1 MTLPA
6 SGQITMLQ
14 IGNEFS
20 PVVPNPYALG
30 SYRGV
35 RWYQDNTATGFFPS
49 GQISMSDFYSKR
61 YNTPVTP
68 SSTTLTG
75 SGTWT
80 VPLYSVLTIVVR
92 GGAGGGAGGQGGNA
106 GLGNPGSGG
115 SGSSFGSGSYGVSA
129 QEGGGGINN
138 GGGGYNGS
146 GSDGSPGGGGG
157 GGASV
162 PGVVSGGPGG
172 AGGRSVLT
180 VFNPISGNT
189 PVGPPVGAGVG
200 FSCGGGGPG
209 GGGSAGFFCNP
220 FPYCTGSNGGN
231 GAPGGNGFIQLFW
244 S

>member
-1 MTLPA
+1 MTLPS
-6 SGQITMLQ
+6 SGTITMAQ
-14 IGNEFS
+14 IGAEFQ
-20 PVVPNPYALG
+20 PVLGSSRFSLG

-35 RWYQDNTATGFFPS
+35 RWYQDNTATGLFPS
-49 GQISMSDFYSKR
+49 GTIAMSDFYSKR

-68 SSTTLTG
+68 SSTSLGG
-75 SGTWT
+75 SGYWT

-92 GGAGGGAGGQGGNA
+92 GGGGGGAGGQGGNA
-106 GLGNPGSGG
+106 GLGSNGSAGGG
-115 SGSSFGSGSYGVSA
+115 SGMYGLYA
-129 QEGGGGINN
+129 QEGGGGVNN

-172 AGGRSVLT
+172 AGGKAVGT
-180 VFNPISGNT
+180 FYNPISGNS
-189 PVGPPVGAGVG
+189 PVGPPVGSSVYYY
-200 FSCGGGGPG
+200 CGGGGSG

-220 FPYCTGSNGGN
+220 YPYCVGSNGGN
-231 GAPGGNGFIQLFW
+231 GGPGGNGYIQLYW